1 MGRSSQPAEQW
12 LQQVRLLKIH
22 FSFKWRLWR
31 LFDFSRQILLRMKF
45 YLVLTARL
53 PYQHDHS
60 PEPAPSAPKNEG
72 PVPIHA
78 DHRTKA
84 EDDSPAHAT
93 HPSVPRGLS
102 PSAGSQ
108 DSLPTPRSHLVPE
121 TTSTSLSSSQKKFPS
136 GAQADSA
143 SFQPLSSTDTHQ
155 QTASRSPVGTAPTAF
170 PQPSMTSGADASRGA
185 AQDGEE
191 TEPPRPLPSP
201 SLSADG
207 ARTPSPQF
215 GPQRLTDKP
224 PAAFAQDDSTLR

>member
-1 MGRSSQPAEQW
+1 M
-12 LQQVRLLKIH
+12 
-22 FSFKWRLWR
+22 
-31 LFDFSRQILLRMKF
+31 LLRMKF
-45 YLVLTARL
+45 YLILTARL

-60 PEPAPSAPKNEG
+60 PEPAPSARQNEG
-72 PVPIHA
+72 PVPIPA
-78 DHRTKA
+78 DHKTKS

-93 HPSVPRGLS
+93 HPSVPRSLS

-108 DSLPTPRSHLVPE
+108 DSLPTPRSHLAPE

-143 SFQPLSSTDTHQ
+143 SFQPLPSTDTHQ
-155 QTASRSPVGTAPTAF
+155 QTASRSPAGTAPTAF
-170 PQPSMTSGADASRGA
+170 PQLSMTSGADTSRGA

-191 TEPPRPLPSP
+191 TEPPWPLPSP
-201 SLSADG
+201 SSSADG

-224 PAAFAQDDSTLR
+224 PAAFAQDDSPLR